1 MTTKQNSTM
10 KITAFAAT
18 NSTQSINL
26 ALVKSALPKLE
37 GHDIQILDLNDY
49 EMPIYSPERNQVGIP
64 AEALAFNQILK
75 DSDALI
81 IGLAEH
87 NGTFSTAFKNI
98 FDWGSRA
105 DKALFQQKPMLL
117 LSTSPGPRG
126 GQFVMESAKNIFPF
140 FGGNIQA
147 HFSLPNFQD
156 NFKEGMIVNDALQL
170 EFEARINDFKSI
182 LHQN

>member
-1 MTTKQNSTM
+1 M
-10 KITAFAAT
+10 KITAFATT

-26 ALVKSALPKLE
+26 ELVKSALDTFQDHE
-37 GHDIQILDLNDY
+37 IQIVDLNDF
-49 EMPIYSPERNQVGIP
+49 EMPIYSPERNKNGIP
-64 AEALAFNQILK
+64 ELALNFNQILRE
-75 DSDALI
+75 SDALI

-105 DKALFQQKPMLL
+105 DKSLFQQKPMFL

-126 GQFVMESAKNIFPF
+126 GQSVMEAAKTIFPF
-140 FGGNIQA
+140 FGGNVKA
-147 HFSLPNFQD
+147 HFSLPSFQD
-156 NFKEGMIVNDALQL
+156 NFKEGAISNDALQF
-170 EFEARINDFKSI
+170 EFEQRLHEFKST

>member
-1 MTTKQNSTM
+1 M
-10 KITAFAAT
+10 KITAFAAS

-26 ALVKSALPKLE
+26 ELVKHAVRDLTE
-37 GHDIQILDLNDY
+37 HDIQILDLNDY
-49 EMPIYSPERNQVGIP
+49 EMPIYSPERNQEGVP
-64 AEALAFNQILK
+64 ARALAFNQILK
-75 DSDALI
+75 ESDALI

-105 DKALFQQKPMLL
+105 DKGLFQQKPMFL

-140 FGGNIQA
+140 FGGNIA
-147 HFSLPNFQD
+147 SHFSLPSFQD
-156 NFKEGMIVNDALQL
+156 NFRAGHIVNDHLKI
-170 EFEARINDFKSI
+170 EFEARLNDFKST

>member
-1 MTTKQNSTM
+1 M

-26 ALVKSALPKLE
+26 ALVKSALSTLE
-37 GHDIQILDLNDY
+37 GHEIQVLDLNDY

-64 AEALAFNQILK
+64 EPALTFNQILK
-75 DSDALI
+75 ESDALI

-98 FDWGSRA
+98 FDWSSRA
-105 DKALFQQKPMLL
+105 DKTLFQQKPMFL

-126 GQFVMESAKNIFPF
+126 GQFVMEAAKNIFPF

-156 NFKEGMIVNDALQL
+156 NFKEGTIVNAPLQL
-170 EFEARINDFKSI
+170 EFESRLDAFKSI
-182 LHQN
+182 LQQN

>member
-1 MTTKQNSTM
+1 M

-26 ALVKSALPKLE
+26 ELVKSALYTLE
-37 GHDIQILDLNDY
+37 GYEIQVLDLNDY
-49 EMPIYSPERNQVGIP
+49 EMPIYSAERNKQGIP
-64 AEALAFNQILK
+64 EKALTFNQILQE
-75 DSDALI
+75 SDALI

-105 DKALFQQKPMLL
+105 DKTLFQQKPMFL

-126 GQFVMESAKNIFPF
+126 GQSVMESAKTIFPF
-140 FGGNIQA
+140 FGGNIKA
-147 HFSLPNFQD
+147 HFSLPSFQD
-156 NFKEGMIVNDALQL
+156 NFKNGSISNDMLKQA
-170 EFEARINDFKSI
+170 FEDSLNEFKST
-182 LHQN
+182 LQQN

>member
-1 MTTKQNSTM
+1 M

-26 ALVKSALPKLE
+26 ELVKSALGNLQE
-37 GHDIQILDLNDY
+37 HDIQVLDLNDF
-49 EMPIYSPERNQVGIP
+49 EMPIYSPERNEKGIP
-64 AEALAFNQILK
+64 EKALTFNQILK
-75 DSDALI
+75 ESDALI

-126 GQFVMESAKNIFPF
+126 GQFVMESAKTIFPF
-140 FGGNIQA
+140 FGGNIA
-147 HFSLPNFQD
+147 SNFSLPSFQE
-156 NFKEGMIVNDALQL
+156 NFKEGNIVNANLQL
-170 EFEARINDFKSI
+170 EFEARLNDFKSM

>member
-1 MTTKQNSTM
+1 M

-26 ALVKSALPKLE
+26 ELVKIALLALQE
-37 GHDIQILDLNDY
+37 HDIQILDLNDY
-49 EMPIYSPERNQVGIP
+49 EMPIYSPERNQEGIP
-64 AEALAFNQILK
+64 DKALAFNQILK
-75 DSDALI
+75 ESDAFV

-105 DKALFQQKPMLL
+105 DKTLFQQKPMFL

-126 GQFVMESAKNIFPF
+126 GQFVMESAKTIFPF
-140 FGGNIQA
+140 FGGNIKS
-147 HFSLPNFQD
+147 HFSLPSFQA
-156 NFKEGMIVNDALQL
+156 NFKDGSIINETLQL
-170 EFEARINDFKSI
+170 EFEARINEFKSN

>member
-1 MTTKQNSTM
+1 M

-26 ALVKSALPKLE
+26 ELVKSALDTLQE
-37 GHDIQILDLNDY
+37 YEIQILDLNDY
-49 EMPIYSPERNQVGIP
+49 EMPIYSPERNQAGIP
-64 AEALAFNQILK
+64 EKALAFNQILK
-75 DSDALI
+75 ESDALV

-126 GQFVMESAKNIFPF
+126 GQFVMESAKTIFPF
-140 FGGNIQA
+140 FGGNIKSY
-147 HFSLPNFQD
+147 FSLPSFQD
-156 NFKEGMIVNDALQL
+156 NFKEGTIINDNLQQ
-170 EFEARINDFKSI
+170 EFEARLNDFKST